1 MASLDFLPQTT
12 YKAPSPVQVTRHRQ
26 LNTIMEDDE
35 ESPKCGI
42 EEARTRGRRRS
53 PSPKAPNWA
62 DYLSPLSDHFPT
74 PRGNH
79 FMSDFPTPRGNNF
92 MSAPIMPDSPAS
104 DGTSEF
110 SRNSSGWTRDSVGT
124 QATDFDDLY
133 DVSSDEES
141 YKSRGR
147 RASLVRTSSA
157 RKSTISTGSRNS
169 VGFNANRSSLPSLVI
184 PSADDQWA
192 AMSAF
197 KKLHSPVP
205 PTPPPKVPMSPAVR
219 LYLDAQS
226 AIEPPSCSA
235 PPSLDGSLTSE
246 QLALMT
252 APPTPDMGNDE
263 GDNNGDHWG
272 GVHLQPGAM
281 ATLRALSRNEEEYEE
296 SEQVIEI
303 PHQSPIT
310 EMQQSPPPI
319 NTDIRRI
326 NSCVLSP
333 EQKQSMNCLTALDI
347 PSPGGFFGSLSGV
360 SRHTWHIVPYG
371 QESDAPPSS
380 TTAEH
385 FYKTPW
391 TTEPIERIVE
401 VPESMSDG
409 CPTARPVLLK
419 NDSEETVKGS
429 VIEPAEVEEEII
441 ATEIIPDYDSNYVRK
456 LTDEAVEHF
465 DRTHLWL
472 AAQTSYLEALINPVE
487 DRDDDQAL
495 QRRHTIVSRSGTLIK
510 KREESEDEAD
520 VTPKKKTVRFSE
532 VPANGTNGISL
543 VVGCPLPRPSREE
556 NAYLRAF
563 RNLMAASRYRDIF
576 VHRNPRFEAMQIQ
589 RTNFPEAYRNMLL
602 GKFQLSVVPMSAKKR
617 MSANVARGD
626 ETALEDPAKLR
637 LDKEREAKA
646 QMSAANWS
654 VQAAKMLNGG
664 RLIAAPVAKKLARL
678 SQMGPSPNGL
688 PRDRARILDLGGQ
701 ATCDW
706 AWSCASE
713 YPNAKVYTVCTKA
726 ARQVANSNIRG
737 PANHRQVAVNRLTR
751 LPFKDNQFDLISA
764 RNMYAHLKSVSE
776 HGEDEYAA
784 CLEECMRILKPGG
797 YLEFSI
803 LDSDIVNAGPLASAK
818 SVEFGFSLKT
828 RGYDPIPT
836 RGFIPRLY
844 NAGFVGVK
852 RAWMFLPMGPARP
865 DGTVKVERDTWGVE
879 KQVSLQAMVSGS
891 TKDAAAISGVVG
903 GWAWERW
910 MLKLQME
917 IGVAEEN
924 LLDGVGAIV
933 EEGRQM
939 GSGWRGLSGWCRKPL
954 VSVLKH

>member
-1 MASLDFLPQTT
+1 
-12 YKAPSPVQVTRHRQ
+12 
-26 LNTIMEDDE
+26 
-35 ESPKCGI
+35 
-42 EEARTRGRRRS
+42 
-53 PSPKAPNWA
+53 
-62 DYLSPLSDHFPT
+62 
-74 PRGNH
+74 
-79 FMSDFPTPRGNNF
+79 
-92 MSAPIMPDSPAS
+92 
-104 DGTSEF
+104 
-110 SRNSSGWTRDSVGT
+110 
-124 QATDFDDLY
+124 
-133 DVSSDEES
+133 
-141 YKSRGR
+141 
-147 RASLVRTSSA
+147 
-157 RKSTISTGSRNS
+157 
-169 VGFNANRSSLPSLVI
+169 
-184 PSADDQWA
+184 
-192 AMSAF
+192 
-197 KKLHSPVP
+197 
-205 PTPPPKVPMSPAVR
+205 MSPAVR
-219 LYLDAQS
+219 LYFDTQS

-263 GDNNGDHWG
+263 NNDGDQWG

-281 ATLRALSRNEEEYEE
+281 ATLRALSRQEMYEE

-303 PHQSPIT
+303 PPPSPTI

-333 EQKQSMNCLTALDI
+333 EQKRSMDCLTALEI
-347 PSPGGFFGSLSGV
+347 PSPGGFFGSLSNV
-360 SRHTWHIVPYG
+360 SRHTWHMVPYG
-371 QESDAPPSS
+371 QESDQPPSS

-429 VIEPAEVEEEII
+429 VVEPADVEEEII
-441 ATEIIPDYDSNYVRK
+441 ATEIIPDYDSSYVRK

-487 DRDDDQAL
+487 ARDDERAL
-495 QRRHTIVSRSGTLIK
+495 QRRQTIVSRSGTLIK
-510 KREESEDEAD
+510 KREDSEGSD
-520 VTPKKKTVRFSE
+520 VEDMPKKKTVRFSE
-532 VPANGTNGISL
+532 VPSNGMSI
-543 VVGCPLPRPSREE
+543 VVGCPLPRPTKEE
-556 NAYLRAF
+556 NAYYRAF
-563 RNLMAASRYRDIF
+563 RTLVAASRYRDTF
-576 VHRNPRFEAMQIQ
+576 VHRVPRFEAMQIQ

-626 ETALEDPAKLR
+626 ETAPEDPAKLR
-637 LDKEREAKA
+637 MDKEREAKQ

-737 PANHRQVAVNRLTR
+737 PANHRQVAVNKLTR

-764 RNMYAHLKSVSE
+764 RNMYAHLKTVSE

-797 YLEFSI
+797 YLEFSL
-803 LDSDIVNAGPLASAK
+803 LDSDIVNAGPLSSAK

-828 RGYDPIPT
+828 RGYDPTPT
-836 RGFIPRLY
+836 KGFIPRLY
-844 NAGFVGVK
+844 AAGFVGVK

-865 DGTVKVERDTWGVE
+865 DAAAKVERDTWGVE
-879 KQVSLQAMVSGS
+879 KQLTLQAMVTGS
-891 TKDAAAISGVVG
+891 TKDAAPITGVVG

-933 EEGRQM
+933 EEGRAM
-939 GSGWRGLSGWCRKPL
+939 GSGWRGLNGWCRKPL